1 MATTGIKIESGCIK
15 VPGTQDRWAYGRAVM
30 IDGVIVKDYQNPS
43 KEESEIAIV
52 TFYGDGEGAPNI
64 GDFIVGGQLVRKTE
78 PQVAPSNPGK
88 WERYFKRHKGT
99 F

>member
-43 KEESEIAIV
+43 KEESEIV
-52 TFYGDGEGAPNI
+52 
-64 GDFIVGGQLVRKTE
+64 V
-78 PQVAPSNPGK
+78 S
-88 WERYFKRHKGT
+88 
-99 F
+99 